1 LRNKE
6 KEEVDFLVTRSG
18 KPLFMVEVK
27 LSDTTLSQHLIK
39 FQNALNIP
47 AIQLVNKLDIARKIK
62 NGSNTILITSAANWL
77 ACLN

>member
-1 LRNKE
+1 MVINYY
-6 KEEVDFLVTRSG
+6 LVLTFW
-18 KPLFMVEVK
+18 KFMVEVK

-47 AIQLVNKLDIARKIK
+47 AIQLVNKPDISRKIK
-62 NGSNTILITSAANWL
+62 NGSNTILISNAANWL